1 MIGDPLAQRDPEQPR
16 DLSFNLAGEPT
27 LTGCYQPIADTIS
40 TLKGSAALGTANQHL
55 SPEWLEERLPF
66 GSALGEC
73 GSIGAHSLAH
83 GVSPPQ
89 FRPLFRCSR

>member
-1 MIGDPLAQRDPEQPR
+1 MRG
-16 DLSFNLAGEPT
+16 T
-27 LTGCYQPIADTIS
+27 LKVSVRPIADTIS
-40 TLKGSAALGTANQHL
+40 TLKGSAALGTANQRL

-83 GVSPPQ
+83 GVTPPQ
-89 FRPLFRCSR
+89 FWPLFRCSR